1 MIKKIYLDINI
12 IIDLFDTTRPTH
24 KDSQSLLEY
33 ALVNEISIVISE
45 DMISTI
51 FYIVKDKQS
60 VLKFLKVIVEEWQ
73 IVSFGQDVIND
84 AIDTSIASGCDL
96 EDIMQ
101 CLCAKKHSCDIL
113 ITNDKDFYSCGVECM
128 NTSKFLEKLKIS

>member
-12 IIDLFDTTRPTH
+12 IIDLVDITRPTH
-24 KDSQSLLEY
+24 KDSQSLIRY
-33 ALVNEISIVISE
+33 ALINEISIVISE